1 MAQVANDG
9 DRKSKRLCGHHT
21 YQTSKTFI
29 IPDRS
34 PGMALRWPSSA
45 PRWQNGPI
53 GKKFYLLMAKGF
65 TSIHENKILDMEA

>member
-1 MAQVANDG
+1 MIPMAQVANDG

-34 PGMALRWPSSA
+34 PGVALP
-45 PRWQNGPI
+45 
-53 GKKFYLLMAKGF
+53 YL
-65 TSIHENKILDMEA
+65 